1 VGNVTSI
8 DIDELDLQL
17 VNALQIAPR
26 ASWATL
32 GRILAVGAQ
41 TLASRWER
49 LSAAG
54 AAWVATYPG
63 GRYHDMVTAL
73 IEVDCLPGAQAGV
86 VATLCADPRVVTVEE
101 SAQEHDLLLTVM
113 TADLPEMTSFVLD
126 HLASL
131 EGVSH
136 RRVHLATSV
145 FHDGSRWH
153 LHALSREQTEQLERL
168 PRPTQQTVRPPA
180 NAWPLIEALAVDGR
194 RTAAQ
199 IAEVT
204 GRKPAT
210 VRRQLP
216 QLLHSGI
223 LSMRC
228 EIAQPASG
236 HPVSCT
242 LRGRLDPAQIGR
254 TVGALRGLPN
264 LRLAMSTTGHANF
277 VITVWAGELAR
288 ISEIE
293 QLLADRLPSLEIMAS
308 SVNLR
313 TPKRVG
319 RILDEQGYAT
329 GEVVTPTA
337 LRAR

>member
-1 VGNVTSI
+1 MRNVHV
-8 DIDELDLQL
+8 DLDEPDLQL

-32 GRILAVGAQ
+32 SRVLGVGAQ
-41 TLASRWER
+41 TLAARWER
-49 LSAAG
+49 LSTSG
-54 AAWVATYPG
+54 AAWVATHPG
-63 GRYHDMVTAL
+63 GRYHDIVTAL
-73 IEVDCLPGAQAGV
+73 IELDCVPGAQAGV
-86 VATLCADPRVVTVEE
+86 VAALCADPRVVTVEE

-126 HLASL
+126 QLTSM
-131 EGVSH
+131 EGVSQ

-145 FHDGSRWH
+145 FHDGSHWH
-153 LHALSREQTEQLERL
+153 LHALSREQLERLARL
-168 PRPTQQTVRPPA
+168 PRPTQATTRPPA
-180 NAWPLIEALAVDGR
+180 NSWPLIEALAADGR
-194 RTAAQ
+194 RTAAE

-204 GRKPAT
+204 GRKSAT

-216 QLLHSGI
+216 QLLQSGI

-228 EIAQPASG
+228 EIAQPASA

-264 LRLAMSTTGHANF
+264 LRLAMSTTGRANF
-277 VITVWAGELAR
+277 VMTVWAGALAR

-293 QLLADRLPSLEIMAS
+293 QLLAERLPSFEIMGT

-329 GEVVTPTA
+329 GEVITPTA
-337 LRAR
+337 LRMR